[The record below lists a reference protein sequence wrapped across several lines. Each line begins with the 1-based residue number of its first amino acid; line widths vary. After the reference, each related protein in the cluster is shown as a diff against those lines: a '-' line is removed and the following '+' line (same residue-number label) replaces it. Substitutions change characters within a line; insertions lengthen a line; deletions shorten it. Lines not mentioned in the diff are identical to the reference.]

1 VAGFRDAF
9 GLDRQEKDFSQDGM
23 VMIRVLYI
31 ARYRDSMMARKIA
44 LLAQERDLMLWL
56 VHPCMWRDEYG
67 YKTVNIIAQD
77 YQVLPISLLGRPS
90 DPHRALYRTLTFGL
104 LSIRPHI
111 IHAEEEPDS
120 LAALQIALARRL
132 FASQAKLILHT
143 WQNINRPKR
152 RYVRLVARIALR
164 EADAILC
171 ANSEGVQVLREMGY
185 SGLTAVIPPIGVDT
199 RVFRPLERRP
209 SQAFVVAYAG
219 RFVPEKGLDT
229 LIEAVARLGQG
240 VELWL
245 TGNGPHRPALEALSR
260 ELGIEERIRWL
271 EPVLPERMPELLAQ
285 VDVVVLPSRTTR
297 VWKEQFGRILVEAM
311 ACKVPVVGSDSGA
324 IPEVVGDAGLIFP
337 EGDAA
342 ALAECLDQL
351 RRSSDLRAQF
361 AERGLI
367 RVRLYAQE
375 CIADLTAAFYQQ
387 MVG

>member
-1 VAGFRDAF
+1 LASGV
-9 GLDRQEKDFSQDGM
+9 
-23 VMIRVLYI
+23 IRVLHI
-31 ARYRDSMMARKIA
+31 ARYRAPSMERKLEVMATRPE
-44 LLAQERDLMLWL
+44 LALWL
-56 VHPCMWRDEYG
+56 VRPAFWEDEYG
-67 YKTVNIIAQD
+67 KAVVNPVVSGCQVRRIPLMGKTN
-77 YQVLPISLLGRPS
+77 

-104 LSIRPHI
+104 PSIRPHI

-120 LAALQIALARRL
+120 LAALQIAMARRL
-132 FASQAKLILHT
+132 FAPQAKLILHT
-143 WQNINRPKR
+143 WQNVNRPKR
-152 RYVRLVARIALR
+152 WYVRLVTRIALR

-185 SGLTAVIPPIGVDT
+185 SGPTAVIPPIGVDT
-199 RVFRPLERRP
+199 RIFRPLERRP

-229 LIEAVARLGQG
+229 LMEAVARLGPG

-245 TGNGPHRPALEALSR
+245 IGNGPYRPALEELSR
-260 ELGIEERIRWL
+260 KLRIEERVRWL
-271 EPVLPERMPELLAQ
+271 EPVSPERMPELLAQ

-342 ALAECLDQL
+342 ALAECLRQL
-351 RRSSDLRAQF
+351 KESPELRQEL
-361 AERGLI
+361 AERGYVRAVTLYSQE
-367 RVRLYAQE
+367 RVAKQ
-375 CIADLTAAFYQQ
+375 TAEFYLCF
-387 MVG
+387 GKS

>member
-1 VAGFRDAF
+1 LASGV
-9 GLDRQEKDFSQDGM
+9 
-23 VMIRVLYI
+23 IRVLHI
-31 ARYRDSMMARKIA
+31 ARYRSPSMERKLEVMATRPD
-44 LLAQERDLMLWL
+44 LALWL
-56 VHPCMWRDEYG
+56 VRPAFWQDEYG
-67 YKTVNIIAQD
+67 RVAVNPTVPGC
-77 YQVLPISLLGRPS
+77 QVQRVPLVGKIN

-120 LAALQIALARRL
+120 LAALQIALARRF
-132 FASQAKLILHT
+132 FAPQAKLILHT

-152 RYVRLVARIALR
+152 WYVRLVTCIALR

-185 SGLTAVIPPIGVDT
+185 SGPTAVISPIGVDI
-199 RVFRPLERRP
+199 RVFRPLERQP
-209 SQAFVVAYAG
+209 SEAFVVAYAG

-229 LIEAVARLGQG
+229 LLQAVAYLGSG

-245 TGNGPHRPALEALSR
+245 IGNGPDRPILESLSQ

-271 EPVLPERMPELLAQ
+271 DPVSPEKMPEVLAQ
-285 VDVVVLPSRTTR
+285 VDVVVLPSCTTR

-342 ALAECLDQL
+342 ALAECLRRLKESPEL
-351 RRSSDLRAQF
+351 RREL
-361 AERGLI
+361 AERGYERALM
-367 RVRLYAQE
+367 LFSQE
-375 CIADLTAAFYQQ
+375 HIARQTIKFYKTA
-387 MVG
+387 VERSE

>member
-1 VAGFRDAF
+1 LASGV
-9 GLDRQEKDFSQDGM
+9 
-23 VMIRVLYI
+23 IRVLHI
-31 ARYRDSMMARKIA
+31 ARYRSPSMERKLEVMATRPE
-44 LLAQERDLMLWL
+44 LALWL
-56 VHPCMWRDEYG
+56 VRPAFWQDEYG
-67 YKTVNIIAQD
+67 KAVVNPVVPGC
-77 YQVLPISLLGRPS
+77 QVRRVPLVGKIN

-132 FASQAKLILHT
+132 FAPQAKLILHT
-143 WQNINRPKR
+143 WQNVNRPKR
-152 RYVRLVARIALR
+152 WYVRLVTRIALR

-185 SGLTAVIPPIGVDT
+185 SGPTAVIPPVGVDT
-199 RVFRPLERRP
+199 RVFRPVERKP
-209 SQAFVVAYAG
+209 SGAFVVAYAG

-229 LIEAVARLGQG
+229 LMEAVARLDPE

-245 TGNGPHRPALEALSR
+245 IGNGPYRPALEALSQQ
-260 ELGIEERIRWL
+260 LGIEERVRWV
-271 EPVLPERMPELLAQ
+271 EPVPPERMPELLAL

-342 ALAECLDQL
+342 ALAECLNQL
-351 RRSSDLRAQF
+351 KQSPELYTQL
-361 AERGLI
+361 AERGLT
-367 RVRLYAQE
+367 RAQLYDQKY
-375 CIADLTAAFYQQ
+375 IASLTADYYNQIARSFW
-387 MVG
+387 

>member
-1 VAGFRDAF
+1 MASGV
-9 GLDRQEKDFSQDGM
+9 
-23 VMIRVLYI
+23 IRVLHI
-31 ARYRDSMMARKIA
+31 ARYRAPSMERKLEVMATRPE
-44 LLAQERDLMLWL
+44 LALWL
-56 VHPCMWRDEYG
+56 VRPAFWEDEYG
-67 YKTVNIIAQD
+67 KAVVNPVVSGCQVRRIPLMGKTN
-77 YQVLPISLLGRPS
+77 

-104 LSIRPHI
+104 PSIRPHI

-120 LAALQIALARRL
+120 LAALQIAMARRL
-132 FASQAKLILHT
+132 FAPQAKLILHT
-143 WQNINRPKR
+143 WQNVNRPKR
-152 RYVRLVARIALR
+152 WYVRLVTRIALR

-185 SGLTAVIPPIGVDT
+185 SGPTAVIPPIGVDT
-199 RVFRPLERRP
+199 RIFRPLERRP

-229 LIEAVARLGQG
+229 LMEAVARLGPG

-245 TGNGPHRPALEALSR
+245 IGNGPYRPALEELSR
-260 ELGIEERIRWL
+260 KLRIEERVRWL
-271 EPVLPERMPELLAQ
+271 EPVSPERMPELLAQ

-342 ALAECLDQL
+342 ALAECLRQL
-351 RRSSDLRAQF
+351 KESPELRQEL
-361 AERGLI
+361 AERGY
-367 RVRLYAQE
+367 VRAATHYSQE
-375 CIADLTAAFYQQ
+375 RTGSLSVNFYKE
-387 MVG
+387 VLGAEK